1 MKVTQ
6 VKTADLIPYVN
17 NARVHSEHQVAQIA
31 ASIKEF
37 GWTNPVLIDGDNG
50 LIAGHGRLAAAQKL
64 GMEKIPAIQMAGLTE
79 SQKKALILADNKIAL
94 NATWD
99 YELLKLE
106 FEQLEEMDVD
116 IELTG
121 FDESEL
127 NFGAVNYDALNDDD
141 VDDEL
146 SQMESGVKK
155 AIQIEFEPEHYDEAQ
170 ELIKFWRSQGAYVG
184 YMLINHLREKKQNL

>member
-1 MKVTQ
+1 MKVTH

-17 NARVHSEHQVAQIA
+17 NARVHSEQQVAQIA

-64 GMEKIPAIQMAGLTE
+64 GMEKIPAIQMAGLSE
-79 SQKKALILADNKIAL
+79 AQKKALILADNKLAL

-99 YELLKLE
+99 YDVLKLE
-106 FEQLEEMDVD
+106 VEHLKEMEFD

-121 FDESEL
+121 FDESE
-127 NFGAVNYDALNDDD
+127 FKTHEPNYDLLENEN
-141 VDDEL
+141 VDQEID
-146 SQMESGVKK
+146 QMAAGVKK
-155 AIQIEFEPEHYDEAQ
+155 AIQIEFDIDDYDEAA
-170 ELIKFWRSQGAYVG
+170 EIIKFWRGQGADVG
-184 YMLINHLREKKQNL
+184 QMILTHLRAEKAKL